1 MNFFVRY
8 IVDRMSFFDLVN
20 EDEQEYYNYYLELI
34 LEKII
39 ALSTIFI
46 MALCMDRVVE
56 TLLFIATF
64 SSIRKYAGG
73 YHCNSFYGCYLLSM
87 SVCFVCISPFFVD
100 RLNVSKVSL
109 FIFTLLSICVILAI
123 GAVNHP
129 NMDWDEVEQHNSK
142 NNARSMA
149 VLLGGIVI
157 SFCYLS
163 IFQDYV
169 FYIAEGIWVSA
180 LSMLVAKVLSQEV
193 KL

>member
-1 MNFFVRY
+1 MNFFVRS
-8 IVDRMSFFDLVN
+8 IVNRMSFFDLVN

-39 ALSTIFI
+39 AMSTIFI
-46 MALCMDRVVE
+46 MALCMDRVLE
-56 TLLFIATF
+56 TIIFIVAF
-64 SSIRKYAGG
+64 SSIRKYTGG

-100 RLNVSKVSL
+100 RLNVSKISL
-109 FIFTLLSICVILAI
+109 FIFTLLSIGVILAI

-129 NMDWDEVEQHNSK
+129 NMNWDEVEQHNFK

-157 SFCYLS
+157 SFCYLR

-180 LSMLVAKVLSQEV
+180 LSMLVAKILSQEV